1 MKDLLKQ
8 TLNLNIDN
16 LPKVG
21 KTSSE
26 GEYREIIIFLD
37 SVVRLQA
44 GLKPNKSIIKLK

>member
-21 KTSSE
+21 KTISE
-26 GEYREIIIFLD
+26 GGI
-37 SVVRLQA
+37 S
-44 GLKPNKSIIKLK
+44 